1 MMKKHKQLSTN
12 YSIDKKTA
20 EKLSSKVAAMLDDA
34 IPTNIL
40 GMMLTI
46 KEQEQCLVFYDRYSL
61 NVRTKNDYFIEDLYS
76 KEIVYDNI
84 ALFSSALHII
94 FCLNKGVHKASPQED
109 LIYELDQEYFRCLE
123 NIKFYRQK
131 MNSVNSELI
140 PLFADR
146 LTDAKARLEETKT
159 KLSKTY

>member
-1 MMKKHKQLSTN
+1 MKKTKQLSTN
-12 YSIDKKTA
+12 YSVDKRGAT
-20 EKLSSKVAAMLDDA
+20 KLSSKVAAMLDDA

-40 GMMLTI
+40 GMLVTM
-46 KEQEQCLVFYDRYSL
+46 KEQERGLIFYDRYSL
-61 NVRTKNDYFIEDLYS
+61 NVRSKNDYSIVDLRS
-76 KEIVYDNI
+76 NDTLFDNV

-94 FCLNKGVHKASPQED
+94 FALNKGQHSAAPKED
-109 LIYELDQEYFRCLE
+109 MIYELDQEYFRCLE

-140 PLFADR
+140 ALFADR

>member
-1 MMKKHKQLSTN
+1 MKKTKQLSTN
-12 YSIDKKTA
+12 YSVDKKGA
-20 EKLSSKVAAMLDDA
+20 DKLSSKVAAMLDDA

-40 GMMLTI
+40 GMLVTM
-46 KEQEQCLVFYDRYSL
+46 KEQERSLMFYDRYIL
-61 NVRTKNDYFIEDLYS
+61 NVRKKNDYTIVDLYT
-76 KEIVYDNI
+76 KEAVYDNI

-94 FCLNKGVHKASPQED
+94 FCLNKGQHRAAPQED
-109 LIYELDQEYFRCLE
+109 MIYELDQEYFRCLE

>member
-1 MMKKHKQLSTN
+1 MKKNKQLSTN
-12 YSIDKKTA
+12 YSVDKKGA
-20 EKLSSKVAAMLDDA
+20 DRLSSKVAAMLDDA
-34 IPTNIL
+34 IPSNIL
-40 GMMLTI
+40 GMLVTM
-46 KEQEQCLVFYDRYSL
+46 KEQERCLVFYDRYSL
-61 NVRTKNDYFIEDLYS
+61 NVRNKNDYSITDLRS
-76 KEIVYDNI
+76 KDIIFDNI

-94 FCLNKGVHKASPQED
+94 FALNKGVHTSAPKED
-109 LIYELDQEYFRCLE
+109 MIYELDQEYFRCLE

-131 MNSVNSELI
+131 MNSANTELI

>member
-1 MMKKHKQLSTN
+1 
-12 YSIDKKTA
+12 
-20 EKLSSKVAAMLDDA
+20 
-34 IPTNIL
+34 
-40 GMMLTI
+40 
-46 KEQEQCLVFYDRYSL
+46 
-61 NVRTKNDYFIEDLYS
+61 
-76 KEIVYDNI
+76 
-84 ALFSSALHII
+84 
-94 FCLNKGVHKASPQED
+94 VHKSSPQED

-131 MNSVNSELI
+131 MNSVNPELI